1 MHNKSQNSGFILL
14 LTVLLLSLMMVIV
27 TKIYYRSSGVIPF
40 VYTSLRRDQAHL
52 LAFSGVQLAMSVL
65 ASKDYAQEEYL
76 KQVFPTVNDWH
87 KIELKKDLDGIDGE
101 INFCITCEQGK
112 FNLNKLYDFEKHAFP
127 EGKRKALV
135 EIFAKTNLLKPDFMA
150 ELESFLK
157 TRAKP
162 LTDISELLES
172 PRLAELFK
180 DQIYYAPSK
189 EHQAKIFLT
198 DLFTVVD
205 THTKANPLLLS
216 NSVLN
221 LMGLNSYQDGAARQQ
236 SVAAVFKKL
245 HDLQEKPKAGAAPA
259 KAPEI
264 EEIISDLYGVPKI
277 SKLSPEILALFVAD
291 ILPPMTFSVLVYS
304 TVNLITCKI
313 FAIIQS
319 DNANGG
325 TYFNVVRLYWI

>member
-1 MHNKSQNSGFILL
+1 
-14 LTVLLLSLMMVIV
+14 MMVIV

-87 KIELKKDLDGIDGE
+87 KIELKKDVDGIDGE

-127 EGKRKALV
+127 ENKRKALV
-135 EIFAKTNLLKPDFMA
+135 EIFAKTNLLKPDFLI
-150 ELESFLK
+150 ELENFLK
-157 TRAKP
+157 TKSRP
-162 LTDISELLES
+162 LADISELLES

-189 EHQAKIFLT
+189 EHQNKIFLT
-198 DLFTVVD
+198 DLFTVID

-216 NSVLN
+216 NSVAN
-221 LMGLNSYQDGAARQQ
+221 LMGLNSHQDGAARAQ

-259 KAPEI
+259 KSPEI

-277 SKLSPEILALFVAD
+277 PKLSSEILALFSAD

>member
-14 LTVLLLSLMMVIV
+14 LTVLLLSLMTVIV
-27 TKIYYRSSGVIPF
+27 TKIYYRSSGAIPF
-40 VYTSLRRDQAHL
+40 IYTSLKRDQAHL

-76 KQVFPTVNDWH
+76 KQVFPTINDWH
-87 KIELKKDLDGIDGE
+87 KIELKKELDGIDGE

-127 EGKRKALV
+127 EPKRQALV
-135 EIFAKTNLLKPDFMA
+135 EIFAKTNLLKSDFLS
-150 ELESFLK
+150 ELENFLK
-157 TRAKP
+157 TKSGP
-162 LTDISELLES
+162 LADISELLES
-172 PRLAELFK
+172 PKLAELFK

-189 EHQAKIFLT
+189 EHRNKIFLT
-198 DLFTVVD
+198 DLFTVID

-216 NSVLN
+216 NSVAN

-245 HDLQEKPKAGAAPA
+245 HDLQEKPKAGAPA
-259 KAPEI
+259 KAPAI
-264 EEIISDLYGVPKI
+264 EEILSDLYGVPKI
-277 SKLSPEILALFVAD
+277 SKLSPEILALFIAD